1 MNEVIERPLP
11 NNNEAERYVL
21 GAALQ
26 DEKAFDAIFAL
37 KVEDFFN
44 PSNRRIFEVVRGLA
58 ERRKPV
64 DILSVGEELRSHGQ
78 LDASG
83 GFAYIAS
90 LTVGIPKVS
99 NAEYYAKIMAE
110 KALLRRLIH
119 TANSIMQAAFEE
131 GASTEDLLD
140 SASQAMIDLSI
151 AGAREDELG
160 KTYRDAAVDCVKT
173 LEEREVKPVLTGI
186 TELDQ
191 KTGGFLPGELI
202 VLTAG
207 TGVGK
212 TLFAQ
217 QVRRKA
223 CGDGLHTLYCSVE
236 MTPEH
241 LISRELA
248 TEAGVKHWKMRRP
261 NQITSDEYSKL
272 FEVAVHECEKCR
284 ILDGELSLQKIRLT
298 SRRVKKHS
306 GLDFLILDYDEL
318 IDAPGQTELDQQRA
332 LVRGAKNIA
341 MELKVPVFL
350 IAQLRKPLD
359 AKEKA
364 APTLERIYGS
374 GSKSKHSSFVL
385 YVEREYMK
393 NFEPGTEAQAKIYIL
408 KSRDSKVGTAD
419 ARFDMDKLRFYDAAP
434 EGNTEVR

>member
-11 NNNEAERYVL
+11 NNIEAERYVL
-21 GAALQ
+21 GAVMQ
-26 DEKAFDAIFAL
+26 DERAYDALLSL
-37 KVEDFFN
+37 KSEDFFN
-44 PSNRRIFEVVRGLA
+44 LSNRRIFEAIRELVDRH
-58 ERRKPV
+58 EPV
-64 DILSVGEELRSHGQ
+64 DLFSVGEELRTNEK
-78 LDASG
+78 LEAAG
-83 GFAYIAS
+83 GIAYVSS
-90 LTVGIPKVS
+90 LTDGIPKVS
-99 NAEYYAKIMAE
+99 NNEFYAKVVAE
-110 KALLRRLIH
+110 KALRRRVIH
-119 TANSIMQAAFEE
+119 TANSVMQAAFDEDATTENLLDGASQTMINLAIE
-131 GASTEDLLD
+131 GA
-140 SASQAMIDLSI
+140 
-151 AGAREDELG
+151 RKDELG
-160 KTYRDAAVDCVKT
+160 KTYRDAAVDCVKA

-191 KTGGFLPGELI
+191 RTGGFLPGELI
-202 VLTAG
+202 VVTAG

-217 QVRRKA
+217 QTRRQA

-248 TEAGVKHWKMRRP
+248 AEAGVKHWKMRRP
-261 NQITSDEYSKL
+261 NQITRDEYRAL
-272 FEVAVHECEKCR
+272 LDAAVHQCEKCR

-298 SRRVKKHS
+298 SRRLKKHN
-306 GLDFLILDYDEL
+306 GLDFIVLDYDEL
-318 IDAPGQTELDQQRA
+318 IDAPGTTELDQQRA

-350 IAQLRKPLD
+350 ISQLRKPMD
-359 AKEKA
+359 AKEKV

-408 KSRDSKVGTAD
+408 KSRDSKVGTAE
-419 ARFDMDKLRFYDAAP
+419 ARFDMDKLRFYDASP
-434 EGNTEVR
+434 E